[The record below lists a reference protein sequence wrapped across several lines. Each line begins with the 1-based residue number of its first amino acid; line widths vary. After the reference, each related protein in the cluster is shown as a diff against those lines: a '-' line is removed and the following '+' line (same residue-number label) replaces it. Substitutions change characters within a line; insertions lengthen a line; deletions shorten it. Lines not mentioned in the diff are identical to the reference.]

1 VRQKVEGLDAMLA
14 DLARQ
19 TREELPTILRL
30 FAEEATKDV
39 RAAWPTDTGR
49 SAAALTVTTSEGE
62 VAIECNVPYASFI
75 YEKGLVGPTWM
86 VRIVDFIWQ
95 RSETYAARVSRRIA
109 ERR

>member
-19 TREELPTILRL
+19 TREDLPVILRM

-39 RAAWPTDTGR
+39 RAAWPSDTGR
-49 SAAALTVTTSEGE
+49 SAAALAVTVSEGE
-62 VAIECNVPYASFI
+62 VAIECDVPYASFI
-75 YEKGLVGPTWM
+75 HEKGLVGPTWI

-95 RSETYAARVSRRIA
+95 RSERYAAQVSRRIA